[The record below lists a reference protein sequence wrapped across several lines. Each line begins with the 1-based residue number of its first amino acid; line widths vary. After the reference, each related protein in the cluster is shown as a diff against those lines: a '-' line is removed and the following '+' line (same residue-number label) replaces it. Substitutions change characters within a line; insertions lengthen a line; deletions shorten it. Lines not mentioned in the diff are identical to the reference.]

1 VRDHATNRTNL
12 AGGFTLLTI
21 HEITDASQWN
31 GMVNAAHGHPMQMW
45 QWGELKAATGPWT
58 AYRVS
63 AQSDSAVIGCAQ
75 VLVRKLPWPFG
86 SICYAPRG
94 PVVNDSNDYADVAD
108 AVAQWCRERFH
119 PVSLKIDP
127 PTTTLSLS
135 KDWAEGDHVLMATTA
150 IVDLT
155 PDEDAIM
162 KSLHSRN
169 ARNYIRK
176 GAKVGIEVVP
186 GTREDVD
193 TVIAIYHQTADRD
206 GFPLHPD
213 EYYHQAF
220 DLLGEVGQLIV
231 AKYEG
236 EIVSFMWNVTSSWG
250 ASELWAGANDT
261 GRKMRANYPLKWG
274 AMRAAKAVGAERYD
288 MNGLLNDGISEF
300 KKSFQN
306 EATIW
311 AGTYE
316 KALSPLY
323 HPWEKSLAVFKA
335 IRRRKNAPRQKQTN
349 N

>member
-1 VRDHATNRTNL
+1 M
-12 AGGFTLLTI
+12 LTI
-21 HEITDASQWN
+21 HEITDASQFN
-31 GMVNAAHGHPMQMW
+31 EMVDSAQGHPMQKW

-58 AYRVS
+58 AHRVS
-63 AQSDSAVIGCAQ
+63 VQSGDETVGCAQ

-94 PVVNDSNDYADVAD
+94 PVVSEAERYAEVSD
-108 AVAQWCRERFH
+108 AVADWCHDRFH

-127 PTTTLSLS
+127 PATSLSLS
-135 KDWAEGDHVLMATTA
+135 GAWVEGDHGLMATTA
-150 IVDLT
+150 IVDLE

-169 ARNYIRK
+169 ARNYIRR

-193 TVIAIYHQTADRD
+193 TVIAIYHETADRD

-236 EIVSFMWNVTSSWG
+236 EIVSFMWNVTSTWG
-250 ASELWAGANDT
+250 ASELWAGANAT

-274 AMRAAKAVGAERYD
+274 AMKAAKAVGAQRYD

-306 EATIW
+306 VPTIW

-316 KALSPLY
+316 KPLSPLY
-323 HPWEKSLAVFKA
+323 HLWDKSLALFKA

>member
-1 VRDHATNRTNL
+1 
-12 AGGFTLLTI
+12 
-21 HEITDASQWN
+21 
-31 GMVNAAHGHPMQMW
+31 
-45 QWGELKAATGPWT
+45 
-58 AYRVS
+58 
-63 AQSDSAVIGCAQ
+63 
-75 VLVRKLPWPFG
+75 
-86 SICYAPRG
+86 
-94 PVVNDSNDYADVAD
+94 
-108 AVAQWCRERFH
+108 
-119 PVSLKIDP
+119 
-127 PTTTLSLS
+127 LSLS
-135 KDWAEGDHVLMATTA
+135 GDWVEGDHVLMATTA
-150 IVDLT
+150 IVDLE

-169 ARNYIRK
+169 ARNYIRR

-193 TVIAIYHQTADRD
+193 TVIAIYHETADRD

-236 EIVSFMWNVTSSWG
+236 EIVSFMWNVTSTWG
-250 ASELWAGANDT
+250 ASELWAGANAT

-274 AMRAAKAVGAERYD
+274 AMKAAKAVGAQRYD

-306 EATIW
+306 VPTIW

-316 KALSPLY
+316 KPLSPLY
-323 HPWEKSLAVFKA
+323 HLWDKSLALFKA

>member
-1 VRDHATNRTNL
+1 
-12 AGGFTLLTI
+12 LLTI
-21 HEITDASQWN
+21 HNITDASQFN
-31 GMVNAAHGHPMQMW
+31 EMVDAAHGHPMQMW
-45 QWGELKAATGPWT
+45 QWGELKAATGPW
-58 AYRVS
+58 S
-63 AQSDSAVIGCAQ
+63 ANRISVQSGDEIVGCAQ
-75 VLVRKLPWPFG
+75 VLVRKLPWPFN

-94 PVVNDSNDYADVAD
+94 PVVSRPELYATVCDAIAD
-108 AVAQWCRERFH
+108 WCRRQFH

-135 KDWAEGDHVLMATTA
+135 EGWQEGDHVLMATTA
-150 IVDLT
+150 IVDLE
-155 PDEDAIM
+155 PEEDAVM

-169 ARNYIRK
+169 ARNYIRR

-186 GTREDVD
+186 GTRDDVD
-193 TVIAIYHQTADRD
+193 TVIAIYHETAERD

-250 ASELWAGANDT
+250 ASELWAGANAT

-274 AMRAAKAVGAERYD
+274 AMKAAKAVGAQRYD

-306 EATIW
+306 VPTIW
-311 AGTYE
+311 AGTFE
-316 KALSPLY
+316 KPLSALY
-323 HPWEKSLAVFKA
+323 KPWELSLSLFKA